1 LRNGIDPWVYCQLL
15 SSNGKAV
22 SPRVADWQQSVDTS
36 GKLSPY
42 ELNQADLVR

>member
-22 SPRVADWQQSVDTS
+22 SPRVADWQQAVNAS
-36 GKLSPY
+36 GTLTPY
-42 ELNQADLVR
+42 ELNPADLVR